1 MKRFVLAIAALAFIA
16 LPGAARAAQHDHPAV
31 SKTSLRFSEPIVV
44 GGVTV
49 KAGEY
54 KFICQQIDGVET
66 MIVKSIDTGK
76 EVTRVVCKPADLA
89 TPVKETQYETVK
101 NATGAIVLRD
111 IQIKGQT
118 IAHVLL

>member
-1 MKRFVLAIAALAFIA
+1 MNRFVLAIAAFAFLA
-16 LPGAARAAQHDHPAV
+16 LPGTARAAQHEHPAV
-31 SKTSLRFSEPIVV
+31 TKTSLKFSEPIVI

-76 EVTRVVCKPADLA
+76 EVARVTCTPTDLA
-89 TPVKETQYETVK
+89 TPVKESQYETVK
-101 NATGAIVLRD
+101 NATGATVLRD